1 MPAWESPFVRAL
13 SAAASARERPLLV
26 GTDLSTT
33 VKPSLLGGQVT
44 LLPVV
49 VVVPNVVVGG
59 LIVIVGGVVTTPTVV
74 VVEGAVDTTGM
85 DVPGSLDF
93 PSSVAASATT
103 APETRATSRSAA
115 SAAQSQ
121 IGESRRQTS
130 A

>member
-1 MPAWESPFVRAL
+1 
-13 SAAASARERPLLV
+13 LLV
-26 GTDLSTT
+26 GTDLRTT
-33 VKPSLLGGQVT
+33 VKPSLFGGQVT

-49 VVVPNVVVGG
+49 VVPNVVVPKVVVENVVVPSVVVGG
-59 LIVIVGGVVTTPTVV
+59 VIVIVDGVTPTVL
-74 VVEGAVDTTGM
+74 VVEGEVETTGM
-85 DVPGSLDF
+85 DVAGSLDF

-115 SAAQSQ
+115 RAAQSQ

>member
-1 MPAWESPFVRAL
+1 
-13 SAAASARERPLLV
+13 LLV
-26 GTDLSTT
+26 GTDLRTT
-33 VKPSLLGGQVT
+33 VKPSLFGGQVT

-49 VVVPNVVVGG
+49 VVPNVVVPKVVVENVVVPSVVVGG
-59 LIVIVGGVVTTPTVV
+59 VIVIVDGVTATVL
-74 VVEGAVDTTGM
+74 VVEGAVETTGM
-85 DVPGSLDF
+85 DVAGPLDF

-115 SAAQSQ
+115 RAAQSQ

>member
-1 MPAWESPFVRAL
+1 
-13 SAAASARERPLLV
+13 
-26 GTDLSTT
+26 
-33 VKPSLLGGQVT
+33 VKPSFDIGQVT

-49 VVVPNVVVGG
+49 VVPNVVVPKVVVENVVVASVVVGG
-59 LIVIVGGVVTTPTVV
+59 LIVIVGGVVTTPTVL
-74 VVEGAVDTTGM
+74 VVEGAVETGI
-85 DVPGSLDF
+85 DVAGSLDF

-115 SAAQSQ
+115 RAAQSQ

>member
-1 MPAWESPFVRAL
+1 
-13 SAAASARERPLLV
+13 LLV
-26 GTDLSTT
+26 GTDLRTT
-33 VKPSLLGGQVT
+33 VKPSFDIGQVT

-49 VVVPNVVVGG
+49 VVPNVVVPKVVVEKVVVPSVVVGG
-59 LIVIVGGVVTTPTVV
+59 LIVIVGGVVTTPTVL
-74 VVEGAVDTTGM
+74 VVEGAVETTGM
-85 DVPGSLDF
+85 DVAGSLDF

-115 SAAQSQ
+115 RAAHSQ